1 MPRPTRQPSPG
12 GEFEDPLSNFEPREY
27 DDDFERLLCETP
39 ITAIDTR
46 PIAAVSPTTTVRQA
60 MQEMSRLDVACLLIV
75 VDGKLAGVFTERDV
89 LNKIAPDVPAV
100 ADQPVATVMTAEPV
114 AVYETD
120 HVADALAAIA
130 ESGHRHVPVLD
141 VNDKVVGVV
150 SPGRIN
156 SFLQQHFA
164 GMTKGA

>member
-1 MPRPTRQPSPG
+1 MPRPTRQPSSA

-39 ITAIDTR
+39 ITEIDSR
-46 PIAAVSPTTTVRQA
+46 PIASVSPAATVRQA

-75 VDGKLAGVFTERDV
+75 EDGKLAGIFTERDV
-89 LNKIAPDVPAV
+89 LNKIAPDMAA
-100 ADQPVATVMTAEPV
+100 ADQPVAAVMTAKPV

-141 VNDKVVGVV
+141 VNDNVVGVV

-164 GMTKGA
+164 GVKKSA